1 MAIMLPAALSPKV
14 KSNAEKIIFKNLAKD
29 PRTKNWY
36 VLHSLGI
43 ESQFNKV
50 YGEID
55 FLLLAPEL
63 GIFALEVKGGGVKR
77 QQGLWV
83 YTDRYDT
90 NFFSNRSPVD
100 QAKEGMFNV
109 MSYLKRHS
117 KIGSIH
123 KMLFGFGLMFPDIN
137 FQNDD
142 PDLDQIQVFDLKH
155 KQDIYHYI
163 VSLSTFYQE
172 RKTKSSLPYVLPSKD
187 DIKQIS
193 KILRP
198 DFDISISLE
207 AKKNFSE
214 EEIVAITEEQYRCID
229 GLRDNPRC
237 IITGY
242 SGSGKSILAL
252 KHYKEKLSED
262 GNTLFLS
269 DNLVKVQLIKSNLL
283 NEGFS
288 QVNNLYSFDNLL
300 DTFFQ
305 SIKAKGFYFDHEKH
319 SSLDEKILFVLEH
332 LSLISFKKYQSI
344 IIDQAQEF
352 INEYVFMFVNEL
364 IEGGLKSGHWFVFG
378 DFEVHR
384 AFKKNTTIKN
394 INVMLNVYDTKYAL
408 FQLTENCRNSPTIV
422 HEANLYAG
430 IKDPFINPLKIY
442 HHQVEYLQF
451 RDYADLISKIHWKLK
466 GILSQKMIHL
476 EDITIIDMA
485 NQSELI
491 KEELKKLDPVNLK
504 DINVS
509 NYEEFKGRE
518 SSISMIV
525 NVNQYDDRYSIY
537 HAILTGRTAVFIF
550 ETGTAM
556 NYRIKFIRKK

>member
-1 MAIMLPAALSPKV
+1 MATMLPAALSPKV

-36 VLHSLGI
+36 ILHSLGI

-163 VSLSTFYQE
+163 VSLSNFYQD
-172 RKTKSSLPYVLPSKD
+172 RKTKSSLPFVLPTKD

-214 EEIVAITEEQYRCID
+214 EEIVTITEEQYRCID

-237 IITGY
+237 IITGF

-262 GNTLFLS
+262 GGTLFLT
-269 DNLVKVQLIKSNLL
+269 DNLAKVQLIKTNLL
-283 NEGFS
+283 NDGFS
-288 QVNNLYSFDNLL
+288 HINDLHSFESLL
-300 DTFFQ
+300 EILLQ
-305 SIKAKGFYFDHEKH
+305 SIKAKGFYFDQDKNISIE
-319 SSLDEKILFVLEH
+319 EKILFILDH
-332 LSLISFKKYQSI
+332 LPLVSLKKYQSV

-352 INEYVFMFVNEL
+352 MNEYVFMLVNEL
-364 IEGGLKSGHWFVFG
+364 IEGGLKLGNWFVFG

-384 AFKKNTTIKN
+384 AFKKEITIKN

-451 RDYADLISKIHWKLK
+451 RDDADLVSKIQWKLK

-485 NQSELI
+485 NQSNLI
-491 KEELKKLDPVNLK
+491 KEELIKLDPSHFK
-504 DINVS
+504 GINIH
-509 NYEEFKGRE
+509 NYEDFKGRE
-518 SSISMIV
+518 SSISIII
-525 NVNQYDDRYSIY
+525 NVNNYDDRYSIY
-537 HAILTGRTAVFIF
+537 HAILTGRTAVFIY
-550 ETGTAM
+550 ETHSAM
-556 NYRIKFIRKK
+556 NFRIKFIRKK

>member
-36 VLHSLGI
+36 ILHSLGI

-123 KMLFGFGLMFPDIN
+123 QMLFGFGLMFPDIN

-155 KQDIYHYI
+155 KHDIYHYI
-163 VSLSTFYQE
+163 VSLSNFYQE
-172 RKTKSSLPYVLPSKD
+172 RKTKSSLPFVLPTKE

-214 EEIVAITEEQYRCID
+214 EEIMLLTEEQYRCID

-252 KHYKEKLSED
+252 KHYKEKLSD
-262 GNTLFLS
+262 VGKTLFLT
-269 DNLVKVQLIKSNLL
+269 DNLVKVQLIRTNLL
-283 NEGFS
+283 NDGFS
-288 QVNNLYSFDNLL
+288 PINDIQSFESLL
-300 DTFFQ
+300 EILLQ
-305 SIKAKGFYFDHEKH
+305 SIKTKGFYFDESKNTSIEEK
-319 SSLDEKILFVLEH
+319 SLFVIEH
-332 LSLISFKKYQSI
+332 LPLISFIKYDLI

-352 INEYVFMFVNEL
+352 MSEYVFMFMNEVL
-364 IEGGLKSGHWFVFG
+364 LDGLKSGNWFIFG
-378 DFEVHR
+378 DFEVHH
-384 AFKKNTTIKN
+384 AFKKETTIKN
-394 INVMLNVYDTKYAL
+394 INLMLKPYELKYAL
-408 FQLTENCRNSPTIV
+408 FKLTENCRNSPTIV
-422 HEANLYAG
+422 HEANRYAG
-430 IKDPFINPLKIY
+430 IKDPYINPVKIY
-442 HHQVEYLQF
+442 HHNVEYIQF
-451 RDYADLISKIHWKLK
+451 KDFSDLTSKIHLNLKTMLEQKL
-466 GILSQKMIHL
+466 IQL

-485 NQSELI
+485 NQSHLIQQELVR
-491 KEELKKLDPVNLK
+491 LGHSNLK
-504 DINVS
+504 AISVV
-509 NYEEFKGRE
+509 NYMDFKGRE
-518 SSISMIV
+518 SSISIIV
-525 NVNQYDDRYSIY
+525 NVNDYANRYLIY
-537 HAILTGRTAVFIF
+537 HAILTGQTAVFIY
-550 ETGTAM
+550 ETHAAM
-556 NYRIKFIRKK
+556 DYRKKVIKN